1 MRIYIRHSD
10 KMYKNG
16 PRGHDPPLTDR
27 GRGRVGTFGCQ
38 LYQRYGMPSTIICSP
53 FLRCRETAELLHRA
67 VYEQTG
73 VRVGIKCDKDISEY
87 LGNRVDEELMVTEI
101 TLLFQPPH
109 PETFHEMEQRVHHHN
124 DRMRDYD
131 LTRRPVWIVTHGL
144 IIDRLLFFMGFKR
157 PQSIPT
163 LSFFV
168 FHQKTGD
175 KAQVRGWYH
184 CTKKTRRLKR

>member
-1 MRIYIRHSD
+1 M
-10 KMYKNG
+10 
-16 PRGHDPPLTDR
+16 
-27 GRGRVGTFGCQ
+27 
-38 LYQRYGMPSTIICSP
+38 
-53 FLRCRETAELLHRA
+53 
-67 VYEQTG
+67 
-73 VRVGIKCDKDISEY
+73 
-87 LGNRVDEELMVTEI
+87 VDEI

-131 LTRRPVWIVTHGL
+131 LTRRPVWIITHGL

-168 FHQKTGD
+168 FHQTEGD
-175 KAQVRGWYH
+175 KAQVRGG
-184 CTKKTRRLKR
+184 TIVLRRLGVSSADGCLVISLDIRLLGKASTTDRDVALTSTDQDSLA